1 MSPGG
6 TLPFG
11 IRTERLVLDQPLP
24 GDVDDIARY
33 CVDPLSEEYLSI
45 PWPYRR
51 EHAVG
56 FVAEFVPKGWLR
68 GEEWTWAIRASAGGP
83 LLGVIGV
90 RMPSGM
96 VGFWLGAPHRGRGIL
111 PEALSAVIDEVFA
124 RTDLER
130 MRWECVVG
138 NAPSMRVAAKA
149 GFRYTGEQ
157 DGMIR
162 ARDGA
167 VTRAWTAEL
176 LRGADRTEQPGWPS
190 AD

>member
-33 CVDPLSEEYLSI
+33 CVDPLFEEYLSI

-68 GEEWTWAIRASAGGP
+68 GEEWTWAIRESAGGP
-83 LLGVIGV
+83 LLGVIGCGC
-90 RMPSGM
+90 RAAWSDSG
-96 VGFWLGAPHRGRGIL
+96 WAPRTAGAASFPR
-111 PEALSAVIDEVFA
+111 PF
-124 RTDLER
+124 
-130 MRWECVVG
+130 
-138 NAPSMRVAAKA
+138 P
-149 GFRYTGEQ
+149 
-157 DGMIR
+157 
-162 ARDGA
+162 
-167 VTRAWTAEL
+167 
-176 LRGADRTEQPGWPS
+176 P
-190 AD
+190 